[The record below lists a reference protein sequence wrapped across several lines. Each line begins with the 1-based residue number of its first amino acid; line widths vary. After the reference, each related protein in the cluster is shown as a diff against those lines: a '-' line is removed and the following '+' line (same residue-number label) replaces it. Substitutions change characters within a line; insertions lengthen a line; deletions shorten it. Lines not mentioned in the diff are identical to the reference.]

1 MDQNK
6 IGNLIK
12 ELRKKNNLTQE
23 KFAERYGVTYQAVS
37 KWENGKNIPDISLL
51 KQICDDYNININE
64 LLNGEVGKKK
74 MKKKYIII
82 LLFILF
88 IFSICM
94 LVIFSKRDNDSFEFK
109 TLTSSCSNFNIS
121 GNISYNTKKSAIYI
135 SNINYCGGDDSTRYD
150 EIECILYEEVKE
162 KKIEISS
169 YTYEKEEKITL
180 EDFLKNVTFVIDN
193 YNKVCRDYSNNTL
206 NLVIKAKVD
215 NKTVNYEIPLSI
227 NDSC

>member
-94 LVIFSKRDNDSFEFK
+94 VVIFSKRDNDSFEFK

>member
-12 ELRKKNNLTQE
+12 GLRKKNNLTQE

-51 KQICDDYNININE
+51 KQICDDYNIDINE

-74 MKKKYIII
+74 IKKKYIII

-94 LVIFSKRDNDSFEFK
+94 VVIFSKRDNDSFEFK

-135 SNINYCGGDDSTRYD
+135 SNINYCGGDDSTKYD